1 MSVKEK
7 RPRLQLLDA
16 ESPEEQLRSFAEEI
30 RNGLTQ
36 TPKTTSPRFLYDER
50 GSELFTGITQTDDYY
65 VTDVERSILNT
76 YAKEIFNAV
85 GSQVVLNEP
94 GAGDCS
100 KTRILIEAALERQ
113 DGLHFEP
120 IDISGAQLKKTSQAL
135 INQYDNLDITGVT
148 GQYEEGLERLDP
160 VDDPRL
166 IVFLGSSIGNFS
178 RSEAVDLLAK
188 FSKFMEDRDRLLI
201 GVDLIKDRDV
211 LERAYDDS
219 EGVTAQFNKNLL
231 RRINRE
237 LGGRFDPDT
246 FTHQAPF
253 VEEKSRVEMRLVS
266 DREQDVYVENLSQSF
281 HFDEGEYIHTESS
294 HKFTVEG
301 FKELAREAGLTPDT
315 HWTDD
320 REYFAEILFRT
331 AD

>member
-1 MSVKEK
+1 MSVTEK

-30 RNGLTQ
+30 RDGLTQ
-36 TPKTTSPRFLYDER
+36 TPKKTSPRFLYDER
-50 GSELFTGITQTDDYY
+50 GSELFTGITQTNDYY
-65 VTDVERSILNT
+65 VTDVERSILNA
-76 YAKEIFNAV
+76 YAKKIFDAV
-85 GSQVVLNEP
+85 GSRVVLNEP
-94 GAGDCS
+94 GAGDCA
-100 KTRILIEAALERQ
+100 KTRILIEAALECQ

-120 IDISGAQLKKTSQAL
+120 IDISGAQIKKTSQTL
-135 INQYDNLDITGVT
+135 INQYEDLKVTGVT
-148 GQYEEGLERLDP
+148 GRYEKGLERLDP
-160 VDDPRL
+160 VEDPRL

-178 RSEAVDLLAK
+178 RDEAVDLLAK
-188 FSKFMEDRDRLLI
+188 FDDFMEDRDRLLI
-201 GVDLIKDRDV
+201 GVDLIKDREV
-211 LERAYDDS
+211 LERAYNDS
-219 EGVTAQFNKNLL
+219 EGVTAEFNKNLL

-246 FTHQAPF
+246 FTHRAPF
-253 VEEKSRVEMRLVS
+253 LEEKSRVEMRLET

-301 FKELAREAGLTPDT
+301 FKDLAAEAGLIPET

-320 REYFAEILFRT
+320 REYVAEILFRT
-331 AD
+331 GN